1 MNIRNLVLVAVIVS
15 ILFAGCGKSEK
26 QETAKNTKQE
36 AVQTQAQQTAVQ
48 QPQFPKLEAAKVG
61 KAIDA
66 LDDFTKLVRD
76 FQKKPKP
83 TTQEEM
89 QAQTQEAM
97 TEMNKMAAKYGFQNG
112 DELGTYIGGIIQYTL
127 IEQSKKAMDSQLA
140 SMPDDQKNSPQM
152 QAQIQNFN
160 SQYEAMKKSLGEDV
174 IKIIDKNRDKI
185 QKFLDEQNAIQ
196 QAQQQKMQQAQPKAT
211 MKMKI
216 PKDEK

>member
-26 QETAKNTKQE
+26 QETAQTTKQE
-36 AVQTQAQQTAVQ
+36 AMNAQQGTVQ
-48 QPQFPKLEAAKVG
+48 QPQFPKLEAGKVA

-66 LDDFTKLVRD
+66 LEDFTKLVKD

-174 IKIIDKNRDKI
+174 IKIIDKNKDKI
-185 QKFLDEQNAIQ
+185 QKFIDEQNAIQ

>member
-1 MNIRNLVLVAVIVS
+1 MNIRNLVLVAVVVAV
-15 ILFAGCGKSEK
+15 LFAGCGQGTK

-36 AVQTQAQQTAVQ
+36 AVQTQQTAAQ

-66 LDDFTKLVRD
+66 LDDFTKLVKD

-174 IKIIDKNRDKI
+174 IKIIDKNKDKI
-185 QKFLDEQNAIQ
+185 QKFIDEQNAIQ